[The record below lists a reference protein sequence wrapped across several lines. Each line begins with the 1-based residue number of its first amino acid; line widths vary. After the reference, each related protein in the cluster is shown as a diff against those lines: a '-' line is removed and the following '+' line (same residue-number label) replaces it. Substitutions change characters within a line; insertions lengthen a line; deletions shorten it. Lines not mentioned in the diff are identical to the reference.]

1 MTHQSTYTLVA
12 VMALLALA
20 LLAAAMSTAGER
32 SMAVLSLGLLVLVSS
47 KTLFAYSSWGW
58 VGCQRRRRGKGW
70 ALYAMRGTRWARRGT
85 SMRVRVGGEGRL
97 SGVREISTGVRACTR
112 PSPSSSPFLP
122 WRMNGGV
129 PCHFVRRVVVSPY
142 ILMVLTLE
150 AVSRCAFTG
159 FCGSGL
165 PREDR
170 PVEKG
175 GTHGRGVKVLGV
187 FLTEIYQT

>member
-1 MTHQSTYTLVA
+1 
-12 VMALLALA
+12 
-20 LLAAAMSTAGER
+20 
-32 SMAVLSLGLLVLVSS
+32 
-47 KTLFAYSSWGW
+47 
-58 VGCQRRRRGKGW
+58 
-70 ALYAMRGTRWARRGT
+70 
-85 SMRVRVGGEGRL
+85 MRVRVGGEGRL

-122 WRMNGGV
+122 WRLNGGV

-165 PREDR
+165 PREDQ

-175 GTHGRGVKVLGV
+175 GTHGRGVKSTGLCVLSRWKMAHLPSV
-187 FLTEIYQT
+187 E